1 MSRDSTGETPVG
13 RRALLG
19 TVGAGSVA
27 ALAGCF
33 GDDDEPSQ
41 PAGEPVENEP
51 AQSGDDVPVD
61 ELADFPD
68 DSCEVCAMRPAN
80 FPEWNAQLVHENG
93 ERGFCCTPGCAV
105 AYFAVPE
112 AFGGPDAPVAS
123 FWITEFQ
130 TAEFIDAFEATYV
143 LEHETGHIDQPMG
156 RNPYPF
162 ENEDDAYAL
171 VDDYGHLEDDDVVT
185 LEGID
190 EETDGEYRPGYF

>member
-1 MSRDSTGETPVG
+1 MSRDSTGDTPVG

-19 TVGAGSVA
+19 TIGVGSVA

-33 GDDDEPSQ
+33 GDDDDEVTQ
-41 PAGEPVENEP
+41 PDGSAAENAP
-51 AQSGDDVPVD
+51 AQSYDDVPID

-68 DSCEVCAMRPAN
+68 DSCEACAMRPAD

-93 ERGFCCTPGCAV
+93 DRGFFCTPGCAV
-105 AYFAVPE
+105 AYFTMPE

-123 FWITEFQ
+123 FWMTGFE

-143 LEHETGHIDQPMG
+143 LEHETGRIDQPMG

-162 ENEDDAYAL
+162 ENEDDAYGL
-171 VDDYGHLEDDDVVT
+171 VADYDHLEDEHVVT
-185 LEGID
+185 FEEVD
-190 EETDGEYRPGYF
+190 EEVAKEYRHF